1 MQNKNILF
9 RANSSSTIGIGH
21 IMRDLVLAK
30 QHKDSNIIFATQ
42 DFKGNINHKILEA
55 GYRVELLKDNSLY
68 EFQKIIDKQTPALVV
83 IDSYDIDYNYEK
95 QLKTRNPNLRLL
107 AFDDTYERHY
117 CDILLNHNIS
127 ADEKRY
133 KGLVPKY
140 CELRCGAKY
149 TLLREEFIMQK
160 KSKTL
165 FIAMGGADHS
175 NININILEVLKEFEY
190 IEVNL
195 VTTTANQNLEQ
206 LKEYVQDKDWI
217 ELHINSNKI
226 AKLMRVSDFAIVTP
240 SVTLNEVFFMEL
252 PFIAIKTADNQED
265 MVEYLIENEYTV
277 LESFDDKELRE
288 SIYNLLKPKLINFID
303 LSLED
308 KKMVL
313 EWRNH
318 PTIRKWMLTKEEIP
332 LENHLSYIDSL
343 KTKSD
348 RVYFLVKEQ
357 DKPIGVIDFTDI
369 DLIQSKASIGIYAK
383 PNLRGVGNLLMQEI
397 INYGFVKLKLESLI
411 SEVFNSNDLAIQLYK
426 RYGFKEID
434 RRDNMSIMEL
444 KNENR

>member
-1 MQNKNILF
+1 MNILI
-9 RANSSSTIGIGH
+9 RADSSSTIGTGH

-30 QHKDSNIIFATQ
+30 QYPKANIIFATQ
-42 DFKGNINHKILEA
+42 ELAGSINHKIIEA
-55 GYRVELLKDNSLY
+55 GYKLEILNSNDITEVDSLIQKYNIEL
-68 EFQKIIDKQTPALVV
+68 IV
-83 IDSYDIDYNYEK
+83 IDHYEIDYNYEK
-95 QLKTRNPNLRLL
+95 ALKESYPNLRLL
-107 AFDDTYERHY
+107 AFDDTYERHH
-117 CDILLNHNIS
+117 CNILLNHNIS

-149 TLLREEFIMQK
+149 TLLREEFIIRK

-175 NININILEVLKEFEY
+175 NINIDILEVLKEFEY
-190 IEVNL
+190 LEVNL

-265 MVEYLIENEYTV
+265 MVQYFIENEYTV
-277 LESFDDKELRE
+277 LENFDDKELTE
-288 SIYNLLKPKLINFID
+288 SIYNLLKPELINFID
-303 LSLED
+303 LSLGD

-318 PTIRKWMLTKEEIP
+318 PTIRKWMLTKEKIP

-357 DKPIGVIDFTDI
+357 DKPIGIIDFTDI

-383 PNLRGVGNLLMQEI
+383 PKLRGVGNLLMQEI

-411 SEVFNSNDLAIQLYK
+411 SEVFNSNDLAIRLYN